1 MPGPANAA
9 TFPATVTALP
19 PTAPASAPTGG
30 SANVLDTTPTTAP
43 SAGLDPSRPAPPLAR
58 RLASM
63 VKLSHTIFG
72 LPFTLSSALL
82 VHDLRVTAG
91 GTGLDLWRVLW
102 IVIAFTGA
110 RSAAMGFN
118 RIVDRDIDAENPR
131 TADRE
136 IPSGQVSL
144 GAAWAF
150 VIASA
155 AVFVGAAAMLGWW
168 PLVLSPL
175 CLAVVFAYSG
185 MKRVSWAAHLV
196 LGLALALGPGGAA
209 VAVSGDLSAWHV
221 ALPLMVAVAT
231 WVAGFDVLYS
241 LQDEHFDRERGLHS
255 IPVRLGTLGAVIT
268 SALLHVVTIA
278 ALVTLHVTLGLG
290 IAHAVGVALV
300 SGLLVYEHWLVG
312 PGDLSKI
319 DRAFFD
325 LNGYVSLA
333 YLACV
338 LIEVFV
344 V

>member
-1 MPGPANAA
+1 MPRPGNAA
-9 TFPATVTALP
+9 TFRPTVTALP
-19 PTAPASAPTGG
+19 PTAPASAPAGG
-30 SANVLDTTPTTAP
+30 AANVLAAAPPAVAETA
-43 SAGLDPSRPAPPLAR
+43 RPAPPLAR

-82 VHDLRVTAG
+82 VHGIEMTAG
-91 GTGLDLWRVLW
+91 RTGLDLWRVGW
-102 IVIAFTGA
+102 IVLAFTGA

-118 RIVDRDIDAENPR
+118 RIVDRDIDALNPR
-131 TADRE
+131 TVDRE

-144 GAAWAF
+144 RAAWAF

-155 AVFVGAAAMLGWW
+155 AVFVGSAAMLGRW
-168 PLVLSPL
+168 PLLLSPL
-175 CLAVVFAYSG
+175 CLFVVFAYSG

-209 VAVSGDLSAWHV
+209 VAVTGDLTAWHV
-221 ALPLMVAVAT
+221 ALPLMLAVAT

-255 IPVRLGTLGAVIT
+255 IPVRLGTLGAVIV
-268 SALLHVVTIA
+268 SALLHVVTIGS
-278 ALVTLHVTLGLG
+278 LVALHVTLGLG
-290 IAHAVGVALV
+290 LVHAIGVALV

-325 LNGYVSLA
+325 LNGYVSLG

-338 LIEVFV
+338 VVEVFAP
-344 V
+344 

>member
-1 MPGPANAA
+1 VPTLGAGNAA
-9 TFPATVTALP
+9 TFRLAVTESLPIAPATA
-19 PTAPASAPTGG
+19 PTADPDGHAEVTSDPTVTPA
-30 SANVLDTTPTTAP
+30 
-43 SAGLDPSRPAPPLAR
+43 RPVPPLAR

-72 LPFTLSSALL
+72 LPFTLAAALL
-82 VHDLRVTAG
+82 VHEIEATAG
-91 GTGLDLWRVLW
+91 RTGLDGWRILW
-102 IVIAFTGA
+102 IVVAFTGA

-118 RIVDRDIDAENPR
+118 RIVDRDIDADNPR

-136 IPSGQVSL
+136 IPSGQVSVP
-144 GAAWAF
+144 AAWVF
-150 VIASA
+150 VLASA
-155 AVFVGAAAMLGWW
+155 AVFLGAAAMLGRW
-168 PLVLSPL
+168 PLLLSPI
-175 CLAVVFAYSG
+175 CLLVVFAYSG

-209 VAVSGDLSAWHV
+209 VAVTGDLSGWFV
-221 ALPLMVAVAT
+221 ALPLMLAVAT

-241 LQDEHFDRERGLHS
+241 LQDEPFDRARGLHS
-255 IPVRLGTLGAVIT
+255 IPVRLGTLGAVIA

-278 ALVTLHVTLGLG
+278 ALVALHVALGLG
-290 IAHAVGVALV
+290 PAHAIGVTFV

-325 LNGYVSLA
+325 LNGYVSLV

-338 LIEVFV
+338 TIDVFAAG
-344 V
+344 